1 LKGKHYDPYIRRI
14 MFEGV
19 LGAWKNEVD
28 TWLGCGPLPGHASS
42 FGGSSLIGL
51 WQTIYTAT
59 TRAIQSVTTARDGV
73 DINPDGPVVC
83 PYFWA
88 KPIHKLNC
96 DIVWPKALN
105 LQSAKYP
112 RRSVAHCG
120 EHANILENGPDDEH
134 ATALLQLDTPE
145 YAGAIG
151 KGMVIE
157 KLLAQG
163 GVRLAGILNHV
174 FAPEA
179 HGKATLYL

>member
-1 LKGKHYDPYIRRI
+1 

-19 LGAWKNEVD
+19 LGAWKNEVGA
-28 TWLGCGPLPGHASS
+28 WLDCGPLPAHASS
-42 FGGSSLIGL
+42 FRGSGLIGL

-59 TRAIQSVTTARDGV
+59 TRAIQSVTTAGDGV

-96 DIVWPKALN
+96 DIVWPKELN

-112 RRSVAHCG
+112 RRSVAHGG

-134 ATALLQLDTPE
+134 AAALLQLDTPE
-145 YAGAIG
+145 YSGAIG